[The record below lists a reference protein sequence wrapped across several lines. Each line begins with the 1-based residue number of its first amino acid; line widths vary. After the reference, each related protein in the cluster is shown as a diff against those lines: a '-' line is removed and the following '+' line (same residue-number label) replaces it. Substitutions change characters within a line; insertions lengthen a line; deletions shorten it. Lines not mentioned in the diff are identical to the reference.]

1 MTDAS
6 VPYAAPT
13 PQPTSSYATWGDR
26 ARAWLWD
33 LVYNLPPV
41 VLMFLA
47 IIPLG
52 IGGSMFDEDS
62 VSVPAVSLFCA
73 GIGLMVA
80 ATCWSLW
87 RSINNYVIRQGRT
100 GQTYGKARVGI
111 WVVNE
116 QTGAAPGWGS
126 CLGRMLLHGL
136 INEALYLDYLW
147 PLWDQPK
154 VQTLTD
160 KILSTVVVKR
170 V

>member
-6 VPYAAPT
+6 VPYAA

-26 ARAWLWD
+26 GRAWLWD
-33 LVYNLPPV
+33 IAYSLPP
-41 VLMFLA
+41 LLLLFLA
-47 IIPLG
+47 GSAMIMAMAAPDT
-52 IGGSMFDEDS
+52 GGAWAISWY
-62 VSVPAVSLFCA
+62 VVAGVIYAVA
-73 GIGLMVA
+73 I
-80 ATCWSLW
+80 LW
-87 RSINNYVIRQGRT
+87 CTWRQINNYVIRQGRT

-147 PLWDQPK
+147 PLWDKPK